1 MPKIAILGGGI
12 AGLTATYYLERE
24 RRKDPSVSW
33 MLFEAG
39 TDLGGVIRTEH
50 IDGFHIEQGPDS
62 FLTAKTS
69 ASELAQELG
78 IAGEL
83 RPSLDAET
91 RTWVLVDGKLV
102 PMPEGMMM
110 MVPSKIWPVITSP
123 LFSPQT
129 KLRMALEYML
139 PPEPL
144 EEGVDE
150 SVASFVE
157 RHFGKEVLDRIAAPL
172 LAGIFGG
179 DASNLSVRAVLPQM
193 VEMEKKHSSLAYAA
207 IHQRKKNKGNKD
219 AALFTTF
226 RGGMQQLTDALVAEL
241 GAASI
246 ERNAPVHEVHRYYDQ
261 WRVVTAD
268 GRYEMFHHVICALP
282 GHIARH
288 VLKFAEPELQNELI
302 AVPYSSSM
310 TVALAYEKA
319 KLPSLPAGYG
329 FLVPRSEGKRM
340 MACTNVGQKFADRVP
355 DGGVLLR
362 VFFTDGLESSD
373 ADAEILARKELHEIL
388 GITAAPK
395 FTRIQRW
402 DHAMPQYTVGHP
414 DRLKRIRNLMAQHD
428 GLHVVGAAYE
438 GVGIPDCIRGAKE
451 TALRVLSE

>member
-1 MPKIAILGGGI
+1 MPKVAILGGGI
-12 AGLTATYYLERE
+12 AGLAAAYYLERE
-24 RRKDPSVSW
+24 RRKATPVTW

-39 TDLGGVIRTEH
+39 AHLGGVIKTEQV
-50 IDGFHIEQGPDS
+50 DGFNIEQGPDS

-69 ASELAQELG
+69 ASELAHELG
-78 IAGEL
+78 IAGDL
-83 RPSLDAET
+83 QPSLEAET

-110 MVPSKIWPVITSP
+110 MVPSKIWPVLTTP

-129 KLRMALEYML
+129 KLRMAMEYML

-144 EEGVDE
+144 ADDVDE

-157 RHFGKEVLDRIAAPL
+157 RHFGKEMLDRVAAPL

-179 DASNLSVRAVLPQM
+179 DASTLSARAVLPQM
-193 VEMEKKHSSLAYAA
+193 LAMEKKHSSLAYAA
-207 IHQRKKNKGNKD
+207 IHHRKENKGKKD

-226 RGGMQQLTDALVAEL
+226 RGGMQQLTDALIANL
-241 GAASI
+241 DATAI
-246 ERNAPVHEVHRYYDQ
+246 EVNAPVHEVHRYYDQ

-282 GHIARH
+282 GHVAGH

-302 AVPYSSSM
+302 AIPYSSCM
-310 TVALAYEKA
+310 TVALAYEKS
-319 KLPSLPAGYG
+319 KLPMLPGGYG

-340 MACTNVGQKFADRVP
+340 MACTIVGQKFANRVP
-355 DGGVLLR
+355 DDGVLLR
-362 VFFTDGLESSD
+362 VFFSGMVETSE
-373 ADAEILARKELHEIL
+373 ADAEAMARKELQEIL
-388 GITAAPK
+388 GITTTPK
-395 FTRIQRW
+395 FVRIHRW
-402 DHAMPQYTVGHP
+402 AHAMPQYTVGHP

-451 TALRVLSE
+451 TALRVLSD